1 MIDLPPPFFSG
12 PAQVPMMSPN
22 GSVPPIY
29 VPPGYVSQVSLPPHF
44 PVHRHRAP
52 TPRRAAP
59 LSYQIA
65 ERRLGSLF
73 IPLDHRREW
82 SAAGPGATSAARLP
96 PGGALPPPSP
106 AAAAPRSPACL
117 HPAPRHD
124 APAAALVHRH
134 RRRRRRHELPVH
146 HPVPSGSHLLR
157 AG

>member
-1 MIDLPPPFFSG
+1 
-12 PAQVPMMSPN
+12 MMSPN

-29 VPPGYVSQVSLPPHF
+29 VPPGYVSQVSVPPPHF
-44 PVHRHRAP
+44 P
-52 TPRRAAP
+52 AASSQRLPP
-59 LSYQIA
+59 LDTSRWRGPPSYQIA
-65 ERRLGSLF
+65 ERRFRAPLLF
-73 IPLDHRREW
+73 IPPDHRRER

-96 PGGALPPPSP
+96 PGGTLPSPSP

-124 APAAALVHRH
+124 APAAAPVHGH
-134 RRRRRRHELPVH
+134 GRRRRRHELPVH